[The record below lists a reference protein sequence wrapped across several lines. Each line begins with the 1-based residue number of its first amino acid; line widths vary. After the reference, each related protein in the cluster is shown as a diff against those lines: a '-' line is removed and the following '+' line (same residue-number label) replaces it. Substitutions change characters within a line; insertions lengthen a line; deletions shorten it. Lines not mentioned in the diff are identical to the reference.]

1 MVSSSV
7 LTPMVGKLGAA
18 HGKKRLLVVML
29 ALFGAASVGAA
40 SAWSIGSLVAF
51 RALQG
56 VGAAIFPLPFGI
68 IRDEFPAE
76 KVGVAIGTM
85 SSVFGTWWRRR
96 ARTERRHRRARRPAL
111 AVSSRRPAGPGGG
124 GARCPA
130 GPGAPEADAG
140 AARHAGAAALSAGF
154 AAFLLALSQGDV
166 WGWASPGVLG
176 LLAGAALMLWAWVAI
191 ERRVAEPLVERPQPR
206 LASRPISTA
215 PSRGA

>member
-1 MVSSSV
+1 
-7 LTPMVGKLGAA
+7 MVGKLGAA

-85 SSVFGTWWRRR
+85 SSVFGSGGGVGLVLSGVIV
-96 ARTERRHRRARRPAL
+96 EHVGRHWLFLVGALPAL
-111 AVSSRRPAGPGGG
+111 A
-124 GARCPA
+124 
-130 GPGAPEADAG
+130 
-140 AARHAGAAALSAGF
+140 AAALVARLVPELPKRTR
-154 AAFLLALSQGDV
+154 ARPDT
-166 WGWASPGVLG
+166 PG
-176 LLAGAALMLWAWVAI
+176 
-191 ERRVAEPLVERPQPR
+191 PPPCRP
-206 LASRPISTA
+206 ASRPSC
-215 PSRGA
+215 SRSARATCGAGRPRAC